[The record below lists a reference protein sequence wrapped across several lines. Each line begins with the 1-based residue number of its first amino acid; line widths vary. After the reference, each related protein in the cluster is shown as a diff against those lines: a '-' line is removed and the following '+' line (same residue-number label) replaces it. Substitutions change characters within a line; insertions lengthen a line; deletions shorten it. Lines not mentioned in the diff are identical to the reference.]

1 MEIMIIKI
9 VIVIIK
15 IVIIKIVI
23 IKMNKMLDFQL
34 DNSFL
39 DVYSTL
45 V

>member
-1 MEIMIIKI
+1 MIIKI
-9 VIVIIK
+9 VVVIIK

-39 DVYSTL
+39 DVYSTS

>member
-1 MEIMIIKI
+1 MIIKI
-9 VIVIIK
+9 VVVIIK